1 MTKAD
6 VNPHQGRPD
15 GRGKWRA
22 CSRQHH
28 SLHFEA
34 ALSSVQVSMTEE
46 NKPKDGS
53 EKHVQVVGAPP
64 SVSFPHE
71 HESGTEDEHEHEH
84 EHEHELEEDDAV
96 VDDGL
101 NELMAEFP
109 DDETEVDLTHL
120 RIFSTKPLNLPRFAA
135 TLERL
140 SLRQN
145 NIRTIHESDF
155 GPLTKL
161 KDLDLYDN
169 AIEHIGG
176 LDHNTNLEVLDLSF
190 NNIRHVSRV
199 SHLGKCHTLYLV
211 QNKIRTVRPDDLKG
225 PIAESLRSLELGGN
239 RLRSMENLGHL
250 AHLEELWVGKNKIT
264 SLNVRIRGPL
274 S

>member
-46 NKPKDGS
+46 NKPKDRP
-53 EKHVQVVGAPP
+53 EKQVQVVGAPP
-64 SVSFPHE
+64 PVSFPHE
-71 HESGTEDEHEHEH
+71 HESGSEDEHQHQH
-84 EHEHELEEDDAV
+84 QHQLEEDDAV

-199 SHLGKCHTLYLV
+199 SHLGKCHTCLLY
-211 QNKIRTVRPDDLKG
+211 
-225 PIAESLRSLELGGN
+225 
-239 RLRSMENLGHL
+239 
-250 AHLEELWVGKNKIT
+250 T
-264 SLNVRIRGPL
+264 SPSPRDRG
-274 S
+274 